1 MSLSRDIVRARQ
13 QSAMSKPNIAAV
25 RNRPATER
33 RLIHAVEKLLAR
45 GGFGVLGPSA
55 VAREAGVDK
64 MLIYRY
70 FGNLD
75 GLVSAVA
82 KSPELFISIEEICAG
97 DIAAMLALPLPE
109 RAAAV
114 ARNYARALIERP
126 VVLAMMAWETVERN
140 KLTAI
145 VETAREE
152 MSTRIADHVVS
163 RNRRP
168 ARNRGSDG
176 ADWRRDQ
183 LSGHASAQDTDIFGS
198 EYSHRPRMA
207 AADRCDPNHDEIF
220 RRYDRL
226 AITLR
231 GRRSQNRDRRCA
243 AAESSTAASL
253 PPPSLQSDAS
263 LELPANQVSAAMLAV
278 SVLKK

>member
-1 MSLSRDIVRARQ
+1 VTSEA
-13 QSAMSKPNIAAV
+13 AEPMSKPNIAAV
-25 RNRPATER
+25 RDRPATER

-82 KSPELFISIEEICAG
+82 KSPELFISMEEICAG
-97 DIAAMLALPLPE
+97 DIAAMRALPLPE

-145 VETAREE
+145 IETAREE
-152 MSTRIADHVVS
+152 ASIQIADQLFPEIAA
-163 RNRRP
+163 RP
-168 ARNRGSDG
+168 EIGG
-176 ADWRRDQ
+176 AMALIGAAINYLAMRQRKIRIYSGVNIRTDEGWQQ
-183 LSGHASAQDTDIFGS
+183 LVDAIQIMMKSFAIKTD
-198 EYSHRPRMA
+198 
-207 AADRCDPNHDEIF
+207 
-220 RRYDRL
+220 
-226 AITLR
+226 
-231 GRRSQNRDRRCA
+231 
-243 AAESSTAASL
+243 
-253 PPPSLQSDAS
+253 
-263 LELPANQVSAAMLAV
+263 
-278 SVLKK
+278 

>member
-1 MSLSRDIVRARQ
+1 
-13 QSAMSKPNIAAV
+13 MSKPNIAAV
-25 RNRPATER
+25 RDRPATER
-33 RLIHAVEKLLAR
+33 RLIHAVEKLLVR

-82 KSPELFISIEEICAG
+82 KSPELFISMEEICAG

-145 VETAREE
+145 IETAREE
-152 MSTRIADHVVS
+152 ASIQIADQLFPEIAA
-163 RNRRP
+163 RP
-168 ARNRGSDG
+168 EIGG
-176 ADWRRDQ
+176 AMALIGAAINYLAMRQRKIRIYSGVNIRTDEGWQQ
-183 LSGHASAQDTDIFGS
+183 LLDAIQIMMKSFAVKTD
-198 EYSHRPRMA
+198 
-207 AADRCDPNHDEIF
+207 
-220 RRYDRL
+220 
-226 AITLR
+226 
-231 GRRSQNRDRRCA
+231 
-243 AAESSTAASL
+243 
-253 PPPSLQSDAS
+253 
-263 LELPANQVSAAMLAV
+263 
-278 SVLKK
+278 